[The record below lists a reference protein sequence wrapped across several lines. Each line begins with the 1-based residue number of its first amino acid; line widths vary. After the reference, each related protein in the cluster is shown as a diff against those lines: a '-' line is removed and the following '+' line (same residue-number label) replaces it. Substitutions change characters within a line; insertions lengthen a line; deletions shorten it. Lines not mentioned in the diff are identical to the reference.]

1 MPSFISKL
9 NKNKLRRLIND
20 ELGFEGGDSTN
31 KSMAVHQDQIELEG
45 LENFASYTDIF
56 NNLTEYHYI

>member
-9 NKNKLRRLIND
+9 NKNKRRRLIND

-31 KSMAVHQDQIELEG
+31 KSMAVH
-45 LENFASYTDIF
+45 
-56 NNLTEYHYI
+56 